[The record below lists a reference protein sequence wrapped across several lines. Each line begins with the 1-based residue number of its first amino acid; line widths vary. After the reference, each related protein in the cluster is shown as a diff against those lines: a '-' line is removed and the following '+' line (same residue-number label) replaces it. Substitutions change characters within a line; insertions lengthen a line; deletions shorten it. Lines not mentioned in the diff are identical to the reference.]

1 MAYFNL
7 NEAYRILGIEPG
19 SDIKEVKKAYA
30 SLIKQYH
37 PEENPEEWRK
47 IHDAYTFLSKF
58 LNAGTKSN
66 GTETVSTFKTDLT
79 GFGGSEFAGLSKEE
93 DEEQILFDNLLDE
106 AEKESG
112 AFVFG
117 REEDAERDREYFSEI
132 MELVE
137 KLPDSNIV
145 IYGKP
150 VIKVEPFLALRD
162 NEKYEQ
168 AMRYPEFIKRLSEIL
183 GKSCPDPDIRSYLEG
198 DVKKILGSGL
208 DSPLRSEYPKLL
220 KAAVSSTSKDA
231 FMANVA
237 LEEAKKS
244 GKYSKRNNRSA
255 SGWGLGIL
263 VAIMFFLRLFSH
275 MHTQSTQPQFTPPT
289 IDVSQMEL
297 PVPVMTVINAENAD
311 IETILADY
319 EEFLDECRVF
329 FGKYDIEDADDPD
342 VEAEYSSL
350 LNKKMQIL
358 LYELSY
364 SPDLNTEE
372 GRDIDF
378 KLKSYHKEMEEIW
391 EDWTPEDSET
401 TSP

>member
-1 MAYFNL
+1 MACFNL

-58 LNAGTKSN
+58 LNAGTKTN

-150 VIKVEPFLALRD
+150 VIKVESFLALRD

-168 AMRYPEFIKRLSEIL
+168 AMRYPEFIKCLSDIL

-231 FMANVA
+231 FMANVG

-263 VAIMFFLRLFSH
+263 VAIMFILRLFSH
-275 MHTQSTQPQFTPPT
+275 MHTQSTQPEFMPPT

-329 FGKYDIEDADDPD
+329 FEKYDIEDADDPE

-350 LNKKMQIL
+350 LKKKMQIL

-378 KLKSYHKEMEEIW
+378 KMKSYHKEMEEIW